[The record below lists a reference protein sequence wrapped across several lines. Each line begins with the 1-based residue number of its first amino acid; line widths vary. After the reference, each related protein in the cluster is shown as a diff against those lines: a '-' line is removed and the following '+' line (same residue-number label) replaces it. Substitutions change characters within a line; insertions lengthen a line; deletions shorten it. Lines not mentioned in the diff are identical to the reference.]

1 MITSQRF
8 PFFVVKIFLKHFSYD
23 RLVLIIMTFKFLSDG
38 WTKSSKIL
46 MAVFGSLFVVSVLA
60 TLGTGAVIA
69 GFGLSSVP
77 AWVSMVPYAGFMGIV
92 LLALAVTIVV
102 IITDMIIHKN
112 YNEYVDLLKI
122 VPKEEKYDEN
132 LLAYVF
138 DDNC

>member
-1 MITSQRF
+1 
-8 PFFVVKIFLKHFSYD
+8 
-23 RLVLIIMTFKFLSDG
+23 MTFKFLSGG

-46 MAVFGSLFVVSVLA
+46 MAVFGVLFILSIIA
-60 TLGTGAVIA
+60 TLGTGSIIA
-69 GFGLSSVP
+69 WFGLSSVP

-92 LLALAVTIVV
+92 LLALAATIVV
-102 IITDMIIHKN
+102 IIADMIIHKN

-138 DDNC
+138 DDSHGC

>member
-1 MITSQRF
+1 
-8 PFFVVKIFLKHFSYD
+8 
-23 RLVLIIMTFKFLSDG
+23 MTFKFLSGG

-46 MAVFGSLFVVSVLA
+46 LAVFGSLFVVSVLA